1 MTWIVTNGK
10 SGDDVRYVHIKYG
23 GFFWTELR
31 EAALRL
37 ADQQSAMD
45 VACGMTNP
53 AFPVAVVDEVLA

>member
-10 SGDDVRYVHIKYG
+10 TGDDAEYVRIKNG
-23 GFFWTELR
+23 GFYWTESR
-31 EAALRL
+31 DKALKL

-53 AFPVAVVDEVLA
+53 AFPVAVVDQVLA